1 MMLFFFFKQKTAY
14 EMRISDWSS
23 DVCSAQVGGQ
33 GMEDSQRST
42 LRNEDA
48 AAPGAVSDLPGLAAK
63 FQRSGADG
71 CGCGCTWI
79 WNRFP
84 RKAGVWNCL
93 RAGRHSTARVGGG
106 LRRRECDSRG
116 IDRWRM
122 TRHS

>member
-1 MMLFFFFKQKTAY
+1 
-14 EMRISDWSS
+14 
-23 DVCSAQVGGQ
+23 
-33 GMEDSQRST
+33 MEDSQRST

-106 LRRRECDSRG
+106 LRRRECDSRSEAHTSELQYLM
-116 IDRWRM
+116 RSSYSVFCLKKQN
-122 TRHS
+122 TN